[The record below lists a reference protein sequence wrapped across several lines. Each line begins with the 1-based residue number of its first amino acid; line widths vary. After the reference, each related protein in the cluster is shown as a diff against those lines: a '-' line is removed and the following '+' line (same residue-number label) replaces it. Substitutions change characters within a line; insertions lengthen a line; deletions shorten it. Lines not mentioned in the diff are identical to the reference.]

1 MEASV
6 HHLVYL
12 ARTPRGTIEV
22 RRSSTPGAPA
32 LAPRNLPAAGETVA
46 RGEAIEA
53 ALLLIR
59 RRLERT
65 DTQASLLQ
73 AIGRRLVARAS
84 DDRVDDDGLP
94 IISASVAAI
103 LGDGDPEACLE
114 LPSWLDAPEDDTFP
128 IELASLVDLM
138 EVSRQTAIQQDVALI
153 AALRR
158 LALHAAPPD

>member
-1 MEASV
+1 M

-22 RRSSTPGAPA
+22 RRSSAPGAPA
-32 LAPRNLPAAGETVA
+32 LAPRNLPASGEAVA

-53 ALLLIR
+53 ALLLVR
-59 RRLERT
+59 RRLERLGV
-65 DTQASLLQ
+65 QSALLQ

-84 DDRVDDDGLP
+84 DDRTDDDGLP

-103 LGDGDPEACLE
+103 LGSGDPETCLE
-114 LPSWLDAPEDDTFP
+114 LPPWLDAPEDDTFP
-128 IELASLVDLM
+128 VELAALVDLL
-138 EVSRQTAIQQDVALI
+138 EATRQASAQQDVTLA

-158 LALHAAPPD
+158 LAVQSAPPD

>member
-1 MEASV
+1 M

-22 RRSSTPGAPA
+22 RRSSAPGAPA
-32 LAPRNLPAAGETVA
+32 LAPRTLPSAGEAVA

-53 ALLLIR
+53 TLHMLR
-59 RRLERT
+59 RRLERNDSQT
-65 DTQASLLQ
+65 ALLQ

-103 LGDGDPEACLE
+103 LGDGDPETCLE
-114 LPSWLDAPEDDTFP
+114 LPAWLEAPEDDTFP

-138 EVSRQTAIQQDVALI
+138 EVSRQSAIQHDIALI

-158 LALHAAPPD
+158 LAFHAAPPD